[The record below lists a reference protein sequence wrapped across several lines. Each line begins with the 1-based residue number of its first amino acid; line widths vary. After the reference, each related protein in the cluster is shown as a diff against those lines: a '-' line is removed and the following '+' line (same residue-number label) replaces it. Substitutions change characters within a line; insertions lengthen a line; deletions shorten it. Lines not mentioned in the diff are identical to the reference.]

1 MKVINY
7 IFIILFLGIY
17 GLINFYIGLR
27 AYKALSYLS
36 ISNGILYWGFFVIL
50 ASSTFVVRIFDNKF
64 GGKFFYIFELI
75 SDYWLAILVYSLII
89 LLFYDIIGIVAK
101 IFGLN
106 EFWINPKFMILR
118 LLVSTC
124 VLILILIYGNM
135 KAKDIVISEYEIRTD
150 KKLPEE
156 ELKIVLA
163 SDFHLGNIINE
174 RRLKIFINK
183 VNEIDPDIVLLAGD
197 IIDENHEIF
206 DRLEMDKLFKE
217 LKVKYGIFACLGNH
231 EYFRENT
238 DEIKKSLERGNIKVL
253 RDEVADIGDFLTIIG
268 REDVV
273 FNRFGGK
280 RKSIDELFK
289 AVDKNRYII
298 LLDHQ
303 PKEIDEA
310 IHYGVDLQVSG
321 HTHKGQFFPI
331 NLFTKR
337 LFVNDYGHYAK
348 GEYNLIVTSGFGTW
362 GPPIRIGSRSEIVVI
377 KVIQKQGI

>member
-64 GGKFFYIFELI
+64 RGKFFYIFELI
-75 SDYWLAILVYSLII
+75 SNYWLAILVYSLII

-124 VLILILIYGNM
+124 VLILIFIYGNM
-135 KAKDIVISEYEIRTD
+135 NAKDIVISEYEIRTD
-150 KKLPEE
+150 KKLPKE

-174 RRLKIFINK
+174 RRLKTFINK
-183 VNEIDPDIVLLAGD
+183 VNEINPDIVLLAGD

-206 DRLEMDKLFKE
+206 DRLEMDKLFKK

-238 DEIKKSLERGNIKVL
+238 DEIKKSLEKGNIKVL

-268 REDVV
+268 R
-273 FNRFGGK
+273 
-280 RKSIDELFK
+280 
-289 AVDKNRYII
+289 
-298 LLDHQ
+298 
-303 PKEIDEA
+303 
-310 IHYGVDLQVSG
+310 
-321 HTHKGQFFPI
+321 
-331 NLFTKR
+331 
-337 LFVNDYGHYAK
+337 
-348 GEYNLIVTSGFGTW
+348 
-362 GPPIRIGSRSEIVVI
+362 
-377 KVIQKQGI
+377 